1 MHALG
6 EVVLDYTTAKRS
18 YTSLCYH
25 LQVKHAIENQAFES
39 AKSTS
44 SLSVKRPEQSLIV
57 TCIEKKT
64 QAKMYSRL
72 AAVGRLS
79 FNQIAKFSDF
89 IEEAM
94 RDKKMVAH
102 IHSSPN
108 TIRGKVSEFYD
119 HLITDC
125 IKDFKLLLENP

>member
-1 MHALG
+1 MDSHL
-6 EVVLDYTTAKRS
+6 TA
-18 YTSLCYH
+18 
-25 LQVKHAIENQAFES
+25 VD
-39 AKSTS
+39 
-44 SLSVKRPEQSLIV
+44 
-57 TCIEKKT
+57 
-64 QAKMYSRL
+64 
-72 AAVGRLS
+72 RLS

-119 HLITDC
+119 HLIMILYQITFRESINQLLGTSAS
-125 IKDFKLLLENP
+125 IKATNLFIYNVSQENQQKYLLLLLTNFIAYKYRYRR